1 MFGFTANFYARW
13 RVAGAVVPALHEGA
27 EAAPP
32 ERLLQAIWQHQR
44 LIRERLRTPAG
55 VPVRVLHP
63 GFRNPEAGPD
73 FTGAVIQFGTD
84 APQSGD
90 VEIDLRPQGW
100 QAHGHEQ
107 NPAYRHVILHAVWE
121 VGPTPTGALP
131 TLSLAGTLDAP
142 LRELN
147 WALAAETPP
156 ALPQSFLGRCVAPL
170 SELAP
175 DEVATLLRQAA
186 QVRFECKAA
195 AMCARARQAGWEQ
208 ALWEGLFHGLGYKY
222 NAWPMQRLAEL
233 RERWHSGA
241 PGASELQARLL
252 GIGGLLPAELTRSQ
266 ASTDHYLR
274 RIWDQWWRERD
285 GFADSLLPRQ
295 LWRFSNM
302 RPANHPQRRLALAS
316 HWLAAGGL
324 PEKLARWLTADIAD
338 TQLETSL
345 LETLQVGEDPFWS
358 WHWTL
363 RSARLPKAQP
373 LVGARRVTDLAV
385 NVVLPWLWSRASSG
399 KETLSVPASGPDAT
413 AAAVD
418 SDAPNPGAMA
428 APAAEDASAHTQ
440 LRQRVEQRY
449 FAWPEAEDNAR
460 LKLARE
466 RLLGGKPP
474 KAWRGAAAQQGLLQ
488 ILGDFCD
495 HTNALCDDCRFPQLV
510 RDWRSAGT
518 ETRRVG

>member
-1 MFGFTANFYARW
+1 VCGFTANFYARW
-13 RVAGAVVPALHEGA
+13 RVSGAVVPALHEGA

-55 VPVRVLHP
+55 GPVRVLHP

-73 FTGAVIQFGTD
+73 FTGAVIQFGAE

-100 QAHGHEQ
+100 QAHGHDH
-107 NPAYRHVILHAVWE
+107 NPAYRNVILHAVWE
-121 VGPTPTGALP
+121 AGPTSDGTLP
-131 TLSLAGTLDAP
+131 TLPLAGTLDAP

-147 WALAAETPP
+147 WTLAAEVPP
-156 ALPQSFLGRCVAPL
+156 PLPQCFLGRCVAPL
-170 SELAP
+170 SELAA

-195 AMCARARQAGWEQ
+195 ALRARARQTGWEQ
-208 ALWEGLFHGLGYKY
+208 ALWEGLFRALGYKW
-222 NAWPMQRLAEL
+222 NSWPMQRLAEL
-233 RERWHSGA
+233 RERWQPGSSGA
-241 PGASELQARLL
+241 SDLQARLL

-266 ASTDHYLR
+266 AGTDRYLR

-285 GFADSLLPRQ
+285 AFADSLLPRQ
-295 LWRFSNM
+295 LWRFCNL

-316 HWLAAGGL
+316 HWLAAGGM
-324 PEKLARWLTADIAD
+324 PEKLARWLTADVEIP
-338 TQLETSL
+338 QLEHSL
-345 LETLQVGEDPFWS
+345 LEALQVGEDPFWS

-385 NVVLPWLWSRASSG
+385 NVVLPWLWSRALSGAEAFPSSAG
-399 KETLSVPASGPDAT
+399 GAQANAAGVGAEVASLGAAT
-413 AAAVD
+413 AR
-418 SDAPNPGAMA
+418 
-428 APAAEDASAHTQ
+428 AAELSSTHAH

-449 FAWPEAEDNAR
+449 FAWPAAEDNAR

-466 RLLGGKPP
+466 RLLGGKSP

-495 HTNALCDDCRFPQLV
+495 HTNALCDDCHFPQLV
-510 RDWRSAGT
+510 RDWQSAQAKPSSA
-518 ETRRVG
+518 R